1 MTKYATFGGFF
12 GAQALSQFLV
22 AAAYPLLGRL
32 YEPSVF
38 GEYAFFSSLCILFLV
53 VVFFRLEQA
62 LVQAEDREEALRIRK
77 ASLGLFF
84 VTFSFS
90 VLLVFALLQWGHLP
104 VKDAQAF
111 LVAFILYAFGGAGS
125 LLLQYECLRAGDYS
139 LVNRMRLVQALS
151 MIVLALAL
159 AWAGYTATGL
169 LLALALSQVFMLLSV
184 GKKIR
189 LVLVVP
195 GFKVLR
201 EVWQKYRD
209 FPYFN
214 AGSALVEALGRH
226 MPIWMLLAFAGKA
239 DAGFF
244 ANAWKFLSLP
254 AALLM
259 PTLGLWLYRTWM
271 ENEQEQGKRI
281 AHFFR
286 QIWLPSALL
295 GLVLTLLVMYIAEP
309 LLVVLLG
316 PDWRGVGV
324 FGIYLAPIGYML
336 ALYVPIEP
344 LFKIHRKQ
352 QWFLIFSSFQLL
364 LRGAIFSIGLQVLSI
379 ESTLLAF
386 VLAEA
391 LLFLFYLIK
400 ARQWVF
406 PLRSQAN

>member
-1 MTKYATFGGFF
+1 
-12 GAQALSQFLV
+12 
-22 AAAYPLLGRL
+22 
-32 YEPSVF
+32 
-38 GEYAFFSSLCILFLV
+38 
-53 VVFFRLEQA
+53 
-62 LVQAEDREEALRIRK
+62 
-77 ASLGLFF
+77 
-84 VTFSFS
+84 
-90 VLLVFALLQWGHLP
+90 
-104 VKDAQAF
+104 
-111 LVAFILYAFGGAGS
+111 
-125 LLLQYECLRAGDYS
+125 
-139 LVNRMRLVQALS
+139 
-151 MIVLALAL
+151 
-159 AWAGYTATGL
+159 
-169 LLALALSQVFMLLSV
+169 
-184 GKKIR
+184 
-189 LVLVVP
+189 
-195 GFKVLR
+195 
-201 EVWQKYRD
+201 
-209 FPYFN
+209 
-214 AGSALVEALGRH
+214 